1 MDRLNESK
9 LTQYISDVTSEQKK
23 LFDELRDAK
32 TTDEEKPI
40 KAKLNEVN
48 AMVQKFYNFRTI
60 LRKEKEKEV

>member
-9 LTQYISDVTSEQKK
+9 ITQFITDVTAEQKK
-23 LFDELRDAK
+23 LFDDLREAK
-32 TTDEEKPI
+32 TIEQEKPI

>member
-1 MDRLNESK
+1 MDRLTESK
-9 LTQYISDVTSEQKK
+9 LTQFITDVTSEQKK

-60 LRKEKEKEV
+60 LRKEKERDV

>member
-1 MDRLNESK
+1 MDRLTESK
-9 LTQYISDVTSEQKK
+9 LTQFITDVTSEQKK

-48 AMVQKFYNFRTI
+48 GMVQKFYNFRTI

>member
-1 MDRLNESK
+1 MDRLTESK
-9 LTQYISDVTSEQKK
+9 LTQFITDVTSDQKK

-48 AMVQKFYNFRTI
+48 GMVQKFYNFRTI

>member
-9 LTQYISDVTSEQKK
+9 LTQFITDVTNEQKK
-23 LFDELRDAK
+23 LFDDLREAK
-32 TTDEEKPI
+32 TTEEEKPI

-48 AMVQKFYNFRTI
+48 GLVQKFYNFRTI

>member
-9 LTQYISDVTSEQKK
+9 ITQFITDVTSEQKK
-23 LFDELRDAK
+23 LFDDLREAK
-32 TTDEEKPI
+32 TIEEEKPI